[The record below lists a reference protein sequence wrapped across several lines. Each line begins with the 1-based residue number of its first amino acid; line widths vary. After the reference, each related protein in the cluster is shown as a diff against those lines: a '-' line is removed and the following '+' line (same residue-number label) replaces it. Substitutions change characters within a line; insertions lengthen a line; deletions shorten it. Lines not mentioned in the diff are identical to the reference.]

1 MNKLILSVIFAISSV
16 SMTSVAMMDGKNLL
30 DQAFGQDTVDALAA
44 QAKAEQQIFDENLL
58 SKAFAPDRAAKAA
71 QEAAASAGSSCSAS
85 PEVSPRSII
94 APAPKLKV
102 SGDKTLVDNALNQF
116 ERPIGPV
123 NAPKTPD
130 RPWKKAYFNRK
141 NGAYVAAALAT
152 VWATYA
158 ARQVAK
164 NVPQQEWDKLSA
176 VEKCKLVAQGTLPE
190 MLSQAQ
196 RAVSYCTGR

>member
-1 MNKLILSVIFAISSV
+1 MNKLLLSVIFAISSV
-16 SMTSVAMMDGKNLL
+16 PLTSFAMSDFPADFDPALL
-30 DQAFGQDTVDALAA
+30 DQALAADKAADAARKTAVAEALAA
-44 QAKAEQQIFDENLL
+44 Q
-58 SKAFAPDRAAKAA
+58 P
-71 QEAAASAGSSCSAS
+71 AASSAQHSPCSSHSPS
-85 PEVSPRSII
+85 PEVSPRS
-94 APAPKLKV
+94 ATPPAPKLKV

-116 ERPIGPV
+116 QRPIGPV

-152 VWATYA
+152 AWATYA

-164 NVPQQEWDKLSA
+164 NVPQQEWDNLSTIQ
-176 VEKCKLVAQGTLPE
+176 KCRLVAQGTLPE

-196 RAVSYCTGR
+196 RAVSFCAGR

>member
-1 MNKLILSVIFAISSV
+1 MNKLILSVIFAVSSV
-16 SMTSVAMMDGKNLL
+16 PVTSFAMVDGKDLL

-44 QAKAEQQIFDENLL
+44 QVKTEQQMFDENLL
-58 SKAFAPDRAAKAA
+58 SKAFAPERAAKATK
-71 QEAAASAGSSCSAS
+71 EAAASACSSCSTS

-116 ERPIGPV
+116 QRPIGPV
-123 NAPKTPD
+123 EGPKTPD

-141 NGAYVAAALAT
+141 NGAYVATALAAA
-152 VWATYA
+152 WATYA

-164 NVPQQEWDKLSA
+164 NVPQQEWDKLSTIQ
-176 VEKCKLVAQGTLPE
+176 KCKLVAQGTLPE